1 MARLDKD
8 MDTDRPQKREDMIC
22 RQIGVE
28 ALLYDARAEAIHVLN
43 PTALLIWNLCDGNH
57 SLQDMKEEM
66 MAAFS
71 PAAEHDV
78 LADIQQTVDTFAK
91 NNLLVRR

>member
-1 MARLDKD
+1 
-8 MDTDRPQKREDMIC
+8 MDTDRPLKREDIVC
-22 RQIGVE
+22 RDMGTE
-28 ALLYDARAEAIHVLN
+28 TLLYDARAEAIHLLN

-57 SLQDMKEEM
+57 SLRDVDKELR
-66 MAAFS
+66 AAFS
-71 PAAEHDV
+71 LAAEHDV

>member
-1 MARLDKD
+1 
-8 MDTDRPQKREDMIC
+8 MDTDRPLKRGDIISRDM
-22 RQIGVE
+22 GTE
-28 ALLYDARAEAIHVLN
+28 TLLYDAKAEAIHVLN

-57 SLQDMKEEM
+57 SLRDINKKLK
-66 MAAFS
+66 AAFS
-71 PAAEHDV
+71 LAAEHDV

>member
-1 MARLDKD
+1 
-8 MDTDRPQKREDMIC
+8 MDTDRPLKREDIVC
-22 RQIGVE
+22 RDMGTE
-28 ALLYDARAEAIHVLN
+28 TLLYDARAEAIHLLN

-57 SLQDMKEEM
+57 SLRDMREELR
-66 MAAFS
+66 AAFS
-71 PAAEHDV
+71 LAAEHDV